1 MGRIITGGE
10 TVAHSFEAKLD
21 WSCVREIIT
30 LVRKGEMSVD
40 DRIDMGQ
47 HAAWFGGSALEWY
60 RVRRKDVPDGVDLS
74 LLERILSL
82 FGGGKLFGDDGYETS
97 LSDDELC
104 DKCENVLATIEADT
118 DGDYAAFPIIQV
130 LSIIIPIIIELIKRR
145 NS

>member
-1 MGRIITGGE
+1 MGRTITGGE

-21 WSCVREIIT
+21 CSCVREIIAI
-30 LVRKGEMSVD
+30 VRKGEMSVE

-104 DKCENVLATIEADT
+104 DKCENVLSTVNDADGYT
-118 DGDYAAFPIIQV
+118 AFPVIQV

>member
-1 MGRIITGGE
+1 
-10 TVAHSFEAKLD
+10 VAHSFEAKLD